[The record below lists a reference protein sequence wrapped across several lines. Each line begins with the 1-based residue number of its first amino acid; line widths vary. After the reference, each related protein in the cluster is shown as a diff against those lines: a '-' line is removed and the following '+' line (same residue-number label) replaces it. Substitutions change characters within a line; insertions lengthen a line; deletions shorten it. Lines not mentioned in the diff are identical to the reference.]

1 MGYQQI
7 TLTSDAAGAATG
19 RTDQY
24 VEGEILQIAV
34 DYTGAAVGTNLVIDQ
49 TLPSIPILT
58 ILANNV
64 DNIWSPRA
72 AVVDPAN
79 VALFYDAGGAPAEQV
94 VDRIYVCGPI
104 TATVAAAGGVGAQ
117 IVVTIIY
124 KDFPSD

>member
-7 TLTSDAAGAATG
+7 TLTTDAAGAATG

-49 TLPSIPILT
+49 TLPPIPILT

-79 VALFYDAGGAPAEQV
+79 VALFYAAVAAPAEQV

-104 TATVAAAGGVGAQ
+104 TATVAAGGAGAQ

-124 KDFPSD
+124 KDHPSD